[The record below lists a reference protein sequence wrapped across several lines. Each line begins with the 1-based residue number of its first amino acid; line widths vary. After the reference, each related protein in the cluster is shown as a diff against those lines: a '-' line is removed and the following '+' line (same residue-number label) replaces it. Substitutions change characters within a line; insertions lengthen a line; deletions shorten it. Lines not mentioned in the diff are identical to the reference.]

1 MCDDEQMLIELH
13 TESTHE
19 EVDGFCERWEVM
31 ACPIM
36 IHRLGSIA
44 EASRGQP
51 ARQGLVEKWHYKCC
65 VYSTYIFQYFTA
77 DHTHAES

>member
-31 ACPIM
+31 ACPI
-36 IHRLGSIA
+36 
-44 EASRGQP
+44 
-51 ARQGLVEKWHYKCC
+51 
-65 VYSTYIFQYFTA
+65 
-77 DHTHAES
+77 